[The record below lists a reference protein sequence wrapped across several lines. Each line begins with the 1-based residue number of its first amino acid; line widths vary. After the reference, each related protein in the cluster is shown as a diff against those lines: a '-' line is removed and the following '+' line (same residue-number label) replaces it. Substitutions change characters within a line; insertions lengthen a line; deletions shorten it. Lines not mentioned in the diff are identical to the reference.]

1 MKERIKS
8 SNKQLNILKFLLP
21 LVFLIYFKHSFSQLA
36 AWREDEAVTLWLAL
50 VNNLFD
56 SPFGNVSS
64 TGLPNPNLSVVISK
78 FLTIFNSLSGVSL
91 VLGLSQMLIIFYS
104 FYSNQYEYNKVL
116 IMFIGFSLYLT
127 YLTTSIWYQF
137 MLTTFNALF
146 LKLIFDYLLEKKYF
160 MFWYFPL
167 LTILPASLY
176 LGGLSNSILF
186 FLFFLFAVVFNFKN
200 FKSNFS
206 NIRHFFISIILF
218 LSVLLMTWY
227 QYFSNLNF
235 ELLRIQSGSQLFPY
249 SRIRDYVYVG
259 LQYIKETP
267 QFFYDV
273 FSSTDSIYFLFTYS
287 DKLSESTIRLIEL
300 TFLSH
305 KLLNILAVFVIV
317 TSLILMFTG
326 YKDKVNDKLLL
337 KNLIVCIYIFS
348 YTIVNPLLGGRQ
360 FLQFDIQAL
369 SVFSSSYILFL
380 FIWISIPFIF
390 KELRFFNQGL
400 KIILYGI
407 IFLNIFSSFSLKND
421 YLNSQSSYLSE
432 ADESVVYK
440 EEIVDFLAS
449 KSDKSIQIYYDLDG
463 DIYNWIP
470 DFNEKNYSSEYY
482 KNSFSLGRDF
492 DYLLKK
498 KYNIDN
504 SQEGN
509 IKRTFQNTDFYI
521 GYNFEE
527 FPYNVYEDYKHYEFG
542 NYRVTE
548 NLAKND

>member
-1 MKERIKS
+1 MYPQQVYQTPI
-8 SNKQLNILKFLLP
+8 
-21 LVFLIYFKHSFSQLA
+21 
-36 AWREDEAVTLWLAL
+36 
-50 VNNLFD
+50 
-56 SPFGNVSS
+56 
-64 TGLPNPNLSVVISK
+64 SVVISK

-160 MFWYFPL
+160 MFWYFPF

-273 FSSTDSIYFLFTYS
+273 FSL
-287 DKLSESTIRLIEL
+287 L
-300 TFLSH
+300 TQ
-305 KLLNILAVFVIV
+305 
-317 TSLILMFTG
+317 
-326 YKDKVNDKLLL
+326 
-337 KNLIVCIYIFS
+337 YIFF
-348 YTIVNPLLGGRQ
+348 Y
-360 FLQFDIQAL
+360 
-369 SVFSSSYILFL
+369 LF
-380 FIWISIPFIF
+380 
-390 KELRFFNQGL
+390 R
-400 KIILYGI
+400 
-407 IFLNIFSSFSLKND
+407 
-421 YLNSQSSYLSE
+421 
-432 ADESVVYK
+432 
-440 EEIVDFLAS
+440 
-449 KSDKSIQIYYDLDG
+449 
-463 DIYNWIP
+463 
-470 DFNEKNYSSEYY
+470 
-482 KNSFSLGRDF
+482 
-492 DYLLKK
+492 
-498 KYNIDN
+498 
-504 SQEGN
+504 
-509 IKRTFQNTDFYI
+509 
-521 GYNFEE
+521 
-527 FPYNVYEDYKHYEFG
+527 
-542 NYRVTE
+542 
-548 NLAKND
+548 